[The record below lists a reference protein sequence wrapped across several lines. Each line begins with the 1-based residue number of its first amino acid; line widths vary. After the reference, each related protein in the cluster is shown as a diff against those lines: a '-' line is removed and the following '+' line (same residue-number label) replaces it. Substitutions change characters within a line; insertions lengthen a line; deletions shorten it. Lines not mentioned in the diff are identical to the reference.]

1 MVSLYE
7 EYSGVERCRQP
18 VVERHKVDHLVRPL
32 HLLPFDEIAAAHTAR
47 IRWHLEQQ
55 GEVIGP
61 YDLMLAGQALALGVP
76 LVTHN
81 TAEFKRV
88 PGLMLEDWQSAK

>member
-1 MVSLYE
+1 
-7 EYSGVERCRQP
+7 
-18 VVERHKVDHLVRPL
+18 L
-32 HLLPFDEIAAAHTAR
+32 HRGDAGKSRRVAALEI
-47 IRWHLEQQ
+47 
-55 GEVIGP
+55 IGP

-81 TAEFKRV
+81 TGEFTRV